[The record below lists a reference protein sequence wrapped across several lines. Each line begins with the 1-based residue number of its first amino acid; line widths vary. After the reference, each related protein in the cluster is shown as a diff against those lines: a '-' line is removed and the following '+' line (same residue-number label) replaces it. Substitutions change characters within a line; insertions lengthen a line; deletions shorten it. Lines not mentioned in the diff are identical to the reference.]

1 MTASLALSA
10 LPVPLAALGEG
21 PIWDAREQALY
32 WVDIPAFQVHRL
44 AQPMQDP
51 PGPHA
56 TWHIGEEVGAVVPRA
71 SGGLVLAA
79 RSGFL
84 GFDPADGATTSLV
97 PLDLGAGM
105 RMNDGACDAAGR
117 FFAGTMADDEAE
129 GAGTLYR
136 LDPDHSVHTVLTG
149 VSVSNGIGWSPDNSL
164 MYYVDSP
171 SGQVD
176 VLDFDVATGAV
187 SGRRAL
193 ASIDAGP
200 AVPDGLTVD
209 AEGCIWV
216 ALWDGGAVLRLGPDG
231 AVLQAIELPAPR
243 VTSCA
248 FGGPDLETLFIS
260 TAADD
265 DGTRGGQLFRCV
277 PGPVGQPTYAYR
289 G

>member
-1 MTASLALSA
+1 MTPALST

-21 PIWDAREQALY
+21 PIWDVSEQALY
-32 WVDIPAFQVHRL
+32 WVDIPAHQLHRL
-44 AQPMQDP
+44 ARPWQDP

-56 TWHIGEEVGAVVPRA
+56 TWRIGEEVGAVVPRA

-84 GFDPADGATTSLV
+84 TFEPADGTIAPLV

-136 LDPDHSVHTVLTG
+136 LDPDHAVHAVLTG
-149 VSVSNGIGWSPDNSL
+149 VSVSNGIGWSPDGTR

-171 SGQVD
+171 TGQVD

-187 SGRRAL
+187 SDRRAL

-231 AVLQAIELPAPR
+231 AILQAIELPVAR

-260 TAADD
+260 TAASD
-265 DGTRGGQLFRCV
+265 DGSGGALFSCQ
-277 PGPVGQPTYAYR
+277 PGVTGLSTHPYG